1 MTVIHDSSPQP
12 PTPDNKI
19 YPPTTATGKA
29 AAAMIAKGRA
39 AAYATQPPTLS
50 RVKQLP
56 KESTGEVQ
64 EMEELSAAL
73 DGTFTAA
80 VGNSET
86 SGDELLVGPILLVRE
101 QRTRAARLYN
111 IVVTWSLW
119 YARTN
124 GMPEDGWIV
133 DVEKCVCGCKFYN
146 KFKTCCHIVIARK
159 AKRLSRPGVEDKSE
173 KLFNR
178 QVRKIK
184 SGSLG
189 KRRKTEEKA
198 VTNVAAETE
207 LPLQESSDGR
217 PLLASRALDLQ
228 YILCSDT

>member
-1 MTVIHDSSPQP
+1 
-12 PTPDNKI
+12 
-19 YPPTTATGKA
+19 
-29 AAAMIAKGRA
+29 MIAKGRA
-39 AAYATQPPTLS
+39 AAYATQTPTLC
-50 RVKQLP
+50 RVQQLP
-56 KESTGEVQ
+56 KESTGDVQ

-73 DGTFTAA
+73 DGTFTEA
-80 VGNSET
+80 VDNSET
-86 SGDELLVGPILLVRE
+86 SGDELLVGPALLVRE

-111 IVVTWSLW
+111 NVVTWSLW

-159 AKRLSRPGVEDKSE
+159 VKRLSRPGAEDKSE

-189 KRRKTEEKA
+189 KRRKT
-198 VTNVAAETE
+198 
-207 LPLQESSDGR
+207 
-217 PLLASRALDLQ
+217 
-228 YILCSDT
+228 

>member
-1 MTVIHDSSPQP
+1 
-12 PTPDNKI
+12 
-19 YPPTTATGKA
+19 
-29 AAAMIAKGRA
+29 MIAKGRA
-39 AAYATQPPTLS
+39 AAYATQTPTLC

-56 KESTGEVQ
+56 KESTGDVQ

-73 DGTFTAA
+73 DGTFTEA
-80 VGNSET
+80 VDNSET
-86 SGDELLVGPILLVRE
+86 SGDELLVGPALLVRE

-111 IVVTWSLW
+111 NVVTWSLW

-159 AKRLSRPGVEDKSE
+159 VKRLSRPGAEDKSE

-228 YILCSDT
+228 YILCSDTRITPSQCSRFGLVIWSTSS